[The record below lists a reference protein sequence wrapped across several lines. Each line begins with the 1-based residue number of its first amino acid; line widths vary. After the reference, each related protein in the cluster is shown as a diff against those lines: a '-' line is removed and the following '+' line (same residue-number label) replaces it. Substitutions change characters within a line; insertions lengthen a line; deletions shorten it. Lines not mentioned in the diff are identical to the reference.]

1 VTLATG
7 RVAVEDR
14 ARRTAGRSDDAILDA
29 VGRVL
34 EQRRPR
40 PGIALDVGCGTG
52 RLAARLAPR
61 WPRYIGVDV
70 VRHAGLDPACE
81 FHAVDLDTEPL
92 PLPDDA
98 VDLTLSI
105 ETIEHLENPR
115 RFVRELARVTRPG
128 GCVIVT
134 TPNQLSVLSLLCLL
148 TRGRFVAFQ
157 DVDYPAHVTALL
169 ESDLCR
175 IAGECGLT
183 DARVDYSRAGRVP
196 LTRRRYP
203 AALSAR
209 FPRRCSD
216 NVVLSALKPA

>member
-1 VTLATG
+1 MTLATG
-7 RVAVEDR
+7 RAGVEAR
-14 ARRTAGRSDDAILDA
+14 ARRTAGHSDDAIHDA
-29 VGRVL
+29 VARVL

-40 PGIALDVGCGTG
+40 PGTVLDVGCGTG

-61 WPRYIGVDV
+61 WPRYVGVDV

-98 VDLTLSI
+98 VDLTVSI

-134 TPNQLSVLSLLCLL
+134 TPNQLSALSLLCLL
-148 TRGRFVAFQ
+148 ARGRFVAFQ

-169 ESDLCR
+169 ESDLRR
-175 IAGECGLT
+175 IAAECGLA
-183 DARVDYSRAGRVP
+183 DARVDYTRAGRVP

-203 AALSAR
+203 AALSAW

-216 NVVLSALKPA
+216 NVILSASKPA